1 MNMKKVNFFLVTLA
15 ILAGSKVISSQDCVF
30 YYPDVEGAK
39 IELTHYDDKGKITG
53 KSKQEV
59 VKVERAGSNVKA
71 LIKSEYYD
79 DKNELVFESEME
91 FRCEGGIFYVDMDN
105 YLGEQSLAAFKDAEM
120 EIKGDNLEYPSG
132 MKVGDVLGDG
142 TVTLSFSSGGM
153 SMMNMTTTV
162 KNRKVEAIEDITT
175 SAGTFKCFKISYD
188 VESKTFIKTI
198 TAKAVQWF
206 SEDVGMVKTESY
218 DQKGR
223 LTGSTVLTAIQK

>member
-1 MNMKKVNFFLVTLA
+1 MKKANLFLVTLA
-15 ILAGSKVISSQDCVF
+15 ILAGSKGVLSQDCVF

-39 IELTHYDDKGKITG
+39 IELTNYDDKGKITG

-71 LIKSEYYD
+71 LIKTQYYD
-79 DKNELVFESEME
+79 DKNEFVFEGEME
-91 FRCEGGIFYVDMDN
+91 FKCEGGVFYVNMDN
-105 YLGEQSLAAFKDAEM
+105 YLNEQSLAAFKDAEM

-132 MKVGDVLGDG
+132 MKVGDILGEG
-142 TVTLSFSSGGM
+142 TVTMSFNSPGM

-175 SAGTFKCFKISYD
+175 SAGTFKCYKISYD
-188 VESKTFIKTI
+188 VETKTFMKTI
-198 TAKAVQWF
+198 AAKAVQWF
-206 SEDVGMVKTESY
+206 SEDVGMVRTESY

-223 LTGSTVLTAIQK
+223 LAGSTVLTAIQK